1 MNVMKLYY
9 YSALFFL
16 FAFTACT
23 KKDVTNNTTKDSY
36 TLPDDRFFPEGIAY
50 DAAAG
55 VFYTGSTVSGNI
67 LRVNVS
73 TGETSLFSNGA
84 AQGRSFCTGM
94 KLDSKGR
101 LWVCGG
107 GEAKIHLLSTQGYLI
122 KTWDVKTLFGGLF
135 INDCIGD
142 NEYMYFTDSQTPK
155 IYRAKVTEDQPGEL
169 EEWLTFTNAQI
180 PYVAGTNANG
190 IEMTKDG
197 KYLIVVISTS
207 GKLYR
212 IDKATKAVSEITLNA
227 TVQSGDGLLLD
238 GNTLYVSRNA
248 TNQIFP
254 VALNADYTQGTVGAG
269 FGSNLIFNT
278 TMAKVGDNLLVVNG
292 QLNRRTGTTPPVL
305 PFSITRVSIPK

>member
-1 MNVMKLYY
+1 MKLHYY
-9 YSALFFL
+9 FAIFFL
-16 FAFTACT
+16 FALTACSREDEIIT
-23 KKDVTNNTTKDSY
+23 PAKDVY

-50 DAAAG
+50 DAASG
-55 VFYTGSTVSGNI
+55 IFYTGSTTNGNI

-73 TGETSLFSNGA
+73 NGETSLFSNGA

-107 GEAKIHLLSTQGYLI
+107 GEGKIHLLSNQGDLI
-122 KTWDVKTLFGGLF
+122 KTWDVKTLYNGLF

-155 IYRAKVTEDQPGEL
+155 IYRAKVTGDQPGDL
-169 EEWLTFTNAQI
+169 EEWLAFTNEQI
-180 PYVAGTNANG
+180 PYTAGTNANG

-197 KYLIVVISTS
+197 KYLIVVVSIS

-212 IDKATKAVSEITLNA
+212 IDKATKAVSEISLNA
-227 TVQSGDGLLLD
+227 PVQSGDGILLD

-248 TNQIFP
+248 TGQIFP
-254 VALNADYTQGTVGAG
+254 VVLSADFTQGTVGAG
-269 FGSNLIFNT
+269 FGSNLLFNT
-278 TMAKVGDNLLVVNG
+278 TMAKVGDYILVVNG
-292 QLNRRTGTTPPVL
+292 QLNRRSGTPPPVL
-305 PFSITRVSIPK
+305 PFSVSRVAIPK